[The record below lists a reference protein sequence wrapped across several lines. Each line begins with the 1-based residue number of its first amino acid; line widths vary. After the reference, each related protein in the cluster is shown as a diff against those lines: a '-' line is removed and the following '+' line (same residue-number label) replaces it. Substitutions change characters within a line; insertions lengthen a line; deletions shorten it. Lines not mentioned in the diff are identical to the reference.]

1 MIGKLTCDDGS
12 ALAVH
17 RGGTVASGS
26 GSARRGMHL
35 CMASRLRFCSLG
47 MAVTNVMDAQGK
59 ITGELPGLGK

>member
-1 MIGKLTCDDGS
+1 
-12 ALAVH
+12 
-17 RGGTVASGS
+17 
-26 GSARRGMHL
+26 MHL